1 MVDYF
6 IVPIILIC
14 LLEWRLESGRF
25 LCICS
30 PLLSVFS
37 STLRLYDNFTNYCIS
52 SYFKLFL
59 FLSET
64 CRCPH
69 KFFVNWVQAPPL
81 VMSLNNSVNGSG
93 MSPAGLLPALLSDMI
108 AHSCG
113 VCHAHKR
120 TVIIFTK
127 EKASI
132 HNMTS
137 ALNDHS
143 QLNLP
148 ISMAPNVPFV
158 REGWVF
164 LPVVEVA
171 GIAVLMRKPNT
182 EAYAGQLGSSVLL
195 LWPVICMMLALY
207 CVFGLA
213 VWSVV
218 SRWILSFNW
227 TDNTRRQFN
236 CYLNHHGSKEHSTFT
251 DKRKGNGNKSNGSW
265 INEKERLIG
274 RPGKRRKMKK
284 SQKRKKETWLYI
296 SRGNINL
303 VPRDSL
309 PGVWGGKAL
318 RRKLG

>member
-1 MVDYF
+1 
-6 IVPIILIC
+6 
-14 LLEWRLESGRF
+14 
-25 LCICS
+25 
-30 PLLSVFS
+30 
-37 STLRLYDNFTNYCIS
+37 
-52 SYFKLFL
+52 
-59 FLSET
+59 
-64 CRCPH
+64 
-69 KFFVNWVQAPPL
+69 
-81 VMSLNNSVNGSG
+81 MSLNNSVNGSG
-93 MSPAGLLPALLSDMI
+93 TSPAGLLPALLPDMI

-113 VCHAHKR
+113 VCHAHKK

-132 HNMTS
+132 LNMTS

-218 SRWILSFNW
+218 SR
-227 TDNTRRQFN
+227 
-236 CYLNHHGSKEHSTFT
+236 
-251 DKRKGNGNKSNGSW
+251 
-265 INEKERLIG
+265 
-274 RPGKRRKMKK
+274 
-284 SQKRKKETWLYI
+284 
-296 SRGNINL
+296 
-303 VPRDSL
+303 
-309 PGVWGGKAL
+309 
-318 RRKLG
+318 